1 MAPPK
6 KGMVINMEAKK
17 SFGSVVA
24 DGFRQMFKSTAG
36 AVFIVMILLTVVVH
50 FATDGLFYTQY
61 NLATFTR
68 QASFTIIIG
77 FAQTLVLLLGGI
89 DLSVASI
96 SGLCSMI
103 FAMLVIVS
111 GINPFVAIIIG
122 LAAGA
127 GMGAINGIFICGL
140 NLTPFIVTLAT
151 SALFKGI
158 IYVATKGI
166 PLTGI
171 PESVTIIG
179 QGTLGF
185 IPYPTIIMA
194 VIAVILVLMLK
205 YSTFGRHIYA
215 VGGNEE
221 ASRIVGIRINRTKMG
236 VYCLAGLISALAGIL
251 MVLRMGSSQVNI
263 GENWV
268 MPSITAAVLG
278 GTSMNGGSGGVVGT
292 IVGGLLMSAISFSI
306 SLLGISS
313 YWDQIVTG
321 LVVLIA
327 ISIDAIRRKK
337 QAQV

>member
-1 MAPPK
+1 MNEALERRNA
-6 KGMVINMEAKK
+6 GTVI
-17 SFGSVVA
+17 A
-24 DGFRQMFKSTAG
+24 DGFKQFFKSTAG
-36 AVFIVMILLTVVVH
+36 AVFLVMILLTVIVH
-50 FATDGLFYTQY
+50 FATGGLFYTPY
-61 NLATFTR
+61 NMSTFLR
-68 QASFTIIIG
+68 QASFVIIVAFG
-77 FAQTLVLLLGGI
+77 QTLVLLLGGI

-103 FAMLVIVS
+103 FAMIVINSGVDPFIAIIVS
-111 GINPFVAIIIG
+111 MVAG
-122 LAAGA
+122 V
-127 GMGAINGIFICGL
+127 GMGALNGLFICGL

-151 SALFKGI
+151 SALYRGI
-158 IYVATKGI
+158 IYVSTRGV

-171 PESVTIIG
+171 PESATVIG

-185 IPYPTIIMA
+185 MPFPTIIMA
-194 VIAVILVLMLK
+194 VIAVILILVLK
-205 YSTFGRHIYA
+205 FSTFGRHVYA

-221 ASRIVGIRINRTKMG
+221 ASKIVGIRVNKTKMG
-236 VYCLAGLISALAGIL
+236 VYCLAGLLSAAAGVL

-278 GTSMNGGSGGVVGT
+278 GTSMSGGSGGILGT
-292 IVGGLLMSAISFSI
+292 IVGGFLMSTISFSI

-321 LVVLIA
+321 MVVLVA

-337 QAQV
+337 QAAV

>member
-1 MAPPK
+1 MNETL
-6 KGMVINMEAKK
+6 GKK
-17 SFGSVVA
+17 SAGATIA
-24 DGFRQMFKSTAG
+24 DGLKQSLKSTAG
-36 AVFIVMILLTVVVH
+36 AVFIVMILLTIVVH
-50 FATDGLFYTQY
+50 FATGGLFYTEY
-61 NLATFTR
+61 NMSTFLR
-68 QASFTIIIG
+68 QSSFVIIVAFG
-77 FAQTLVLLLGGI
+77 QTLVLLLGGI
-89 DLSVASI
+89 DLSVASM

-103 FAMLVIVS
+103 FAMLVIML
-111 GINPFVAIIIG
+111 GMNPFVAILIG
-122 LAAGA
+122 AAAGI
-127 GMGAINGIFICGL
+127 GMGALNGLFICGL

-158 IYVATKGI
+158 IYVATKGV

-171 PESVTIIG
+171 PDSVAVIG

-185 IPYPTIIMA
+185 MPYPTLIMIA
-194 VIAVILVLMLK
+194 IAVVLILILK
-205 YSTFGRHIYA
+205 FTTFGRHVYA

-221 ASRIVGIRINRTKMG
+221 ASKIVGIRVNKTKMG
-236 VYCLAGLISALAGIL
+236 VYCLAGLLSALAGML

-278 GTSMNGGSGGVVGT
+278 GTSMSGGSGGIGGT
-292 IVGGLLMSAISFSI
+292 IVGGFLMSTISFSI

-321 LVVLIA
+321 AVVLVA

-337 QAQV
+337 QAAV